1 MESKSSPRL
10 QGDIH
15 RQPTPVFPSHFRVN
29 GHTCRGLYRILQSLL
44 HLLRKL
50 WLRNSSL
57 LFLVVLII
65 SQLPVRFAGVGVSN
79 PVSAAD
85 ANFALSLSMT
95 ADVSASLKSGSE
107 LDAIG
112 YGLDSTRV
120 LRQAK
125 KAQEAELA
133 DKLERLKAS
142 ARPPDARR
150 MVRSTTTGAWLTAT
164 PSSDFGTALSS
175 TEFRDSLRIRH
186 GLTPLGLASHCD
198 ACPHAWFT
206 VGHASRA

>member
-1 MESKSSPRL
+1 MQRVVPDIAESFAPIEKALAEEFIPALFGGS
-10 QGDIH
+10 DA
-15 RQPTPVFPSHFRVN
+15 PSRE
-29 GHTCRGLYRILQSLL
+29 
-44 HLLRKL
+44 
-50 WLRNSSL
+50 
-57 LFLVVLII
+57 I

-112 YGLDSTRV
+112 YGLDSARV

-125 KAQEAELA
+125 KAREAELA

-150 MVRSTTTGAWLTAT
+150 MVRSTTTGA
-164 PSSDFGTALSS
+164 
-175 TEFRDSLRIRH
+175 
-186 GLTPLGLASHCD
+186 
-198 ACPHAWFT
+198 
-206 VGHASRA
+206 